1 MSKDFLRNEKEV
13 REESRETLDYLN
25 NDEENKEEGFF
36 KKEFKKLR
44 KLSGGI
50 L

>member
-25 NDEENKEEGFF
+25 EEDEDEGFLRN
-36 KKEFKKLR
+36 EFKKLR

>member
-1 MSKDFLRNEKEV
+1 MSKDFLRNEREA

-25 NDEENKEEGFF
+25 NNDSESEGLL
-36 KKEFKKLR
+36 KREFRKLK
-44 KLSGGI
+44 KLSGGV

>member
-1 MSKDFLRNEKEV
+1 MSKNFLRNEKEV

-25 NDEENKEEGFF
+25 NDSEEDGFF
-36 KKEFKKLR
+36 KNEFKKLR
-44 KLSGGI
+44 ELSSGI

>member
-1 MSKDFLRNEKEV
+1 MSKNFLRNEKEV

-25 NDEENKEEGFF
+25 SEENDEEDGFF
-36 KKEFKKLR
+36 KNELKKLR

>member
-25 NDEENKEEGFF
+25 NNESESEGLLRS
-36 KKEFKKLR
+36 EFRKLKKLS
-44 KLSGGI
+44 SGV

>member
-25 NDEENKEEGFF
+25 GDEKNEEEGFF
-36 KKEFKKLR
+36 KNEFKKLR

>member
-25 NDEENKEEGFF
+25 EVEGL
-36 KKEFKKLR
+36 E
-44 KLSGGI
+44 
-50 L
+50 

>member
-25 NDEENKEEGFF
+25 EVEGLEEC
-36 KKEFKKLR
+36 
-44 KLSGGI
+44 
-50 L
+50 

>member
-1 MSKDFLRNEKEV
+1 MSKDFLQNEKEI

-25 NDEENKEEGFF
+25 GSGNDKGIIEREID
-36 KKEFKKLR
+36 KLR
-44 KLSGGI
+44 KLSTGI

>member
-25 NDEENKEEGFF
+25 NDEENEEEGFF
-36 KKEFKKLR
+36 KNEFKKLR